1 MVGYCDHHLDML
13 GVVLKSTFTQTRKIN
28 CDDML
33 EKFGKIMGSWR
44 GGKFMLLIQRPWS
57 VNAYAMPKIW
67 YRCHCMELQAG
78 DI

>member
-1 MVGYCDHHLDML
+1 MVGYCDQHLNML

-44 GGKFMLLIQRPWS
+44 GGKFMLLIQSMHMLCLRFGTGVTAWNS
-57 VNAYAMPKIW
+57 KLATF
-67 YRCHCMELQAG
+67 
-78 DI
+78 